1 MTVAEQTQQ
10 EETLEFSFGCPLSKR
25 GALAAQFYSLNP
37 KLIDMIMNSL
47 IRLDKIEYKST
58 GNIYFHG
65 VDRETNKEII
75 NDISA
80 AYLVTDILGM
90 PSLLG
95 N

>member
-1 MTVAEQTQQ
+1 MTVAEQAQQ
-10 EETLEFSFGCPLSKR
+10 KETFEFSLGCSLNKR

-37 KLIDMIMNSL
+37 KLIDKIMDSL

-65 VDRETNKEII
+65 ISRETNEKII
-75 NDISA
+75 EDISA
-80 AYLVTDILGM
+80 AYLMTEILGV

>member
-10 EETLEFSFGCPLSKR
+10 EETLEFSLGGSLNKR
-25 GALAAQFYSLNP
+25 GALTALFYSLNP
-37 KLIDMIMNSL
+37 KLINKVVSSL
-47 IRLDKIEYKST
+47 IRLDKIEYKPT

-65 VDRETNKEII
+65 ISRETETEII
-75 NDISA
+75 VDISA
-80 AYLVTDILGM
+80 AYLMTEILGM